1 MTSKPSSKREVVD
14 TKYPG
19 LVVFDGFD
27 DAIVGVIDKGVVYD
41 TAKCLRILMD
51 RDGMEEDEAVEW
63 LEFNMAGLYAGEKT
77 PVFMDSLDVA
87 PGE

>member
-1 MTSKPSSKREVVD
+1 MTSKREVVD

-27 DAIVGVIDKGVVYD
+27 DAIVGVVDKGVVYD

-77 PVFMDSLDVA
+77 PVFMDSLDA
-87 PGE
+87 PLPEE